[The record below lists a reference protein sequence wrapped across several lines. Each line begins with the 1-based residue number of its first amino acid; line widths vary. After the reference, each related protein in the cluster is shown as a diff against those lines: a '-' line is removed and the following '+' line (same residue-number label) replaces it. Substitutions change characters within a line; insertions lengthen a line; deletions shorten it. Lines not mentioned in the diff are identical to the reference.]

1 MYMTKIRVMDEIL
14 ANKIAA
20 GEVVERI
27 VSIVK
32 ELVENSIDAGS
43 DEIKIELVEAGLR
56 EIKIT
61 DNGIGMDNI
70 DAHNAFLRHATSK
83 IYSDDD
89 LFNINSLG
97 FRGEALPSIASI
109 SDVELRTCYKDN
121 EVGTYIHIKGGKIID
136 EGNSDGRIGTSFKI
150 TNLIYNTPARLK
162 HLASSY
168 SELSNVIDYVN
179 KIALSY
185 PYIKFRLVNDN
196 RELLNTDGTGNLLKV
211 IKNIYGIDVVKRMI
225 KIDGSNDDYSIFGYI
240 SLPEVTRSNKNN
252 MTTIV
257 NGRVVKN
264 STLYKSINESYSNY
278 KEDTRYPI
286 CVLIIETDPSLL
298 DVNIHPSKLDIK
310 FSNFD
315 ELNKLIKNTIDNA
328 LRDKLLIPSITA
340 KEVTPSKKYENLRI
354 DIDRSNLIKEEY
366 NNKLNDLINFRNV
379 DSNNDN
385 NLIDNDIDIVIN
397 STRNV
402 INSDVNNIEDDIR
415 NDDIVNSDSVLDLID
430 DINEDSLVKKI
441 DDDSKKL
448 PELYPVG
455 LLHGTYIVC
464 ENELGIY
471 LIDQHAAKERVNY
484 EKVSYELSHPSGNT
498 ISPLVP
504 IVIELPMNEY
514 LILKDNMQI
523 LDNLNILIEEF
534 GASSFRV
541 ISHPTWFIKG
551 KEVDIVKQIIELI
564 LIKEKDFS
572 LEKFNDN
579 LAKMVSCK
587 MSIKANTYIDKP
599 SMESLINDLRKCKNP
614 YNCPHGRPSIIHFSI
629 YELEK
634 MFKRSI

>member
-1 MYMTKIRVMDEIL
+1 MANIRVMDEIL

-20 GEVVERI
+20 GEVVEKI

-32 ELVENSIDAGS
+32 ELVENSIDAKS
-43 DEIKIELVEAGLR
+43 DEIKIELVESGLR

-61 DNGIGMDNI
+61 DNGIGMDSN
-70 DAHNAFLRHATSK
+70 DAHMAFLRHATSK
-83 IYSDDD
+83 IYNDDD
-89 LFNINSLG
+89 LFNISSLG
-97 FRGEALPSIASI
+97 FRGEALPSIAAV

-121 EVGTYIHIKGGKIID
+121 EVGTYIHIKGGKIL
-136 EGNSDGRIGTSFKI
+136 EESSSDGRVGTSFKI
-150 TNLIYNTPARLK
+150 TNLFYNTPARLK

-168 SELSNVIDYVN
+168 SELSNVVDYVN

-185 PYIKFRLVNDN
+185 SNIKFKLVNDGK
-196 RELLNTDGTGNLLKV
+196 ELLNTDGSGNILKV
-211 IKNIYGIDVVKRMI
+211 IKNIYGLDVTKRMVEVE
-225 KIDGSNDDYSIFGYI
+225 GCNEDYNIYGYI
-240 SLPEVTRSNKNN
+240 SLPEVTRSSRNH

-264 STLYKSINESYSNY
+264 STLYKSINEAYSNY
-278 KEDTRYPI
+278 KEDSRYPV

-315 ELNKLIKNTIDNA
+315 ELNSLIKNMINKA
-328 LRDKLLIPSITA
+328 LKDKMLIPSIT
-340 KEVTPSKKYENLRI
+340 VNDIVPSKKYENLTL
-354 DIDRSNLIKEEY
+354 DIDRNNVVNESVLEY
-366 NNKLNDLINFRNV
+366 KSKLEDLINFK
-379 DSNNDN
+379 
-385 NLIDNDIDIVIN
+385 
-397 STRNV
+397 
-402 INSDVNNIEDDIR
+402 
-415 NDDIVNSDSVLDLID
+415 
-430 DINEDSLVKKI
+430 NEDGLNIGIGTNFDEVNEEISEVKI
-441 DDDSKKL
+441 IEDDSKKL

-455 LLHGTYIVC
+455 LLLGTYIVC
-464 ENELGIY
+464 ENEKGIY
-471 LIDQHAAKERVNY
+471 LIDQHAAKERINY
-484 EKVSYELSHPSGNT
+484 EKMSYVLSHPNGNT
-498 ISPLVP
+498 ISPIVP

-514 LILKDNMQI
+514 LILKENIDI
-523 LDNLNILIEEF
+523 LDKLNIEIEEF
-534 GASSFRV
+534 GTSSFRIV
-541 ISHPTWFIKG
+541 SHPTWFING
-551 KEVDIVKQIIELI
+551 KEEDIVKQIIELI
-564 LIKEKDFS
+564 LVKEKNFS

-599 SMESLINDLRKCKNP
+599 SMETLINDLRKCKNP

>member
-1 MYMTKIRVMDEIL
+1 MRERKRKKIFSDVFFFLKNLGCDKNMSKIKVMDEIL

-43 DEIKIELVEAGLR
+43 DEIKIELIESGLR

-61 DNGIGMDNI
+61 DNGIGMDSV
-70 DAHNAFLRHATSK
+70 DANTAFLRHATSK
-83 IYSDDD
+83 IYNDDD

-97 FRGEALPSIASI
+97 FRGEALPSIAAVSE
-109 SDVELRTCYKDN
+109 VELKTCHKDN
-121 EVGTYIHIKGGKIID
+121 EAGTYIHMKGGKKIS
-136 EGNSDGRIGTSFKI
+136 EESSDARIGTSFRI
-150 TNLIYNTPARLK
+150 TNLFYNTPARLK
-162 HLASSY
+162 HLSSSY
-168 SELSNVIDYVN
+168 AELSHVIEYVN
-179 KIALSY
+179 KLALSY
-185 PYIKFRLVNDN
+185 PKIKFKLVNDGK
-196 RELLNTDGTGNLLKV
+196 ELLNTDGSGNILKV
-211 IKNIYGIDVVKRMI
+211 IKNIYGLDVCKRMI
-225 KIDGSNDDYSIFGYI
+225 EIEGCNEDYNIYGYI
-240 SLPEVTRSNKNN
+240 SLPEVTRSNRNH

-264 STLYKSINESYSNY
+264 STLFKSINDAYSNY
-278 KEDTRYPI
+278 KEDSRYPV
-286 CVLIIETDPSLL
+286 CVLMIETDPSLL

-315 ELNKLIKNTIDNA
+315 ELNDLIKNTINKA
-328 LRDKLLIPSITA
+328 LKDKMLIPSINISNTGDN
-340 KEVTPSKKYENLRI
+340 KKYENLTL
-354 DIDRSNLIKEEY
+354 DIDRINVIKEDNSEY
-366 NNKLNDLINFRNV
+366 KSRLDNLINFRN
-379 DSNNDN
+379 DN
-385 NLIDNDIDIVIN
+385 NLLDLEKIDNIEKTDK
-397 STRNV
+397 NV
-402 INSDVNNIEDDIR
+402 SDESSVVVTL
-415 NDDIVNSDSVLDLID
+415 NDN
-430 DINEDSLVKKI
+430 
-441 DDDSKKL
+441 KKL

-471 LIDQHAAKERVNY
+471 LIDQHAAKERINY
-484 EKVSYELSHPSGNT
+484 EKMSYVLSHPNDNT

-514 LILKDNMQI
+514 LILKENIDI
-523 LDNLNILIEEF
+523 LDKLNILIEEF
-534 GASSFRV
+534 GTSSFRV
-541 ISHPTWFIKG
+541 VSHPTWFIQG
-551 KEVDIVKQIIELI
+551 KEEDIVKQIIELI
-564 LIKEKDFS
+564 LVKEKNFS

-599 SMESLINDLRKCKNP
+599 SMESLINDLRSCKNP

>member
-1 MYMTKIRVMDEIL
+1 MSKIRVMNEIL

-43 DEIKIELVEAGLR
+43 DDIKIELVESGLR

-61 DNGIGMDNI
+61 DNGIGMDEG

-83 IYSDDD
+83 IYNDDD

-121 EVGTYIHIKGGKIID
+121 EVGTYIHIKGGKIL
-136 EGNSDGRIGTSFKI
+136 EEESSDGRIGTSFKI
-150 TNLIYNTPARLK
+150 TNLFYNTPARLK

-168 SELSNVIDYVN
+168 AELSNVIDYVN

-185 PYIKFRLVNDN
+185 PNIRFRLINDG
-196 RELLNTDGTGNLLKV
+196 RELLNTDGSGNILKV
-211 IKNIYGIDVVKRMI
+211 IKNIYGLDVVKRMI
-225 KIDGSNDDYSIFGYI
+225 EVNGSNDDYSISGYI
-240 SLPEVTRSNKNN
+240 SMPEVVRSNKNH

-264 STLYKSINESYSNY
+264 STLYRSINDAYSNY
-278 KEDTRYPI
+278 KEDSRYPV

-315 ELNKLIKNTIDNA
+315 ELNSLIKNIIDNA
-328 LRDKLLIPSITA
+328 LKSKLLIPSI
-340 KEVTPSKKYENLRI
+340 KSNEVSFSNKKYENLRI
-354 DIDRSNLIKEEY
+354 DIDRNSLVKEDSVEY
-366 NNKLNDLINFRNV
+366 KNKLEDLINFK
-379 DSNNDN
+379 NNEE
-385 NLIDNDIDIVIN
+385 IVL
-397 STRNV
+397 
-402 INSDVNNIEDDIR
+402 EFDDKVEI
-415 NDDIVNSDSVLDLID
+415 
-430 DINEDSLVKKI
+430 I
-441 DDDSKKL
+441 DDDDNSEVIEVDDKNKL

-464 ENELGIY
+464 ENEQGIY

-514 LILKDNMQI
+514 LILKENMDVI
-523 LDNLNILIEEF
+523 DKLNIKIEEF
-534 GASSFRV
+534 GSSSFRV
-541 ISHPTWFIKG
+541 ISHPTWFIRG
-551 KEVDIVKQIIELI
+551 KEEDIVKQIVELI
-564 LIKEKDFS
+564 LTKEKNFS

>member
-1 MYMTKIRVMDEIL
+1 MSKIRVMNEIL

-43 DEIKIELVEAGLR
+43 DEIKIELIESGLR

-61 DNGIGMDNI
+61 DNGIGMDSN
-70 DAHNAFLRHATSK
+70 DAHTAFLRHATSK
-83 IYSDDD
+83 IYNDDD
-89 LFNINSLG
+89 LFNISSLG
-97 FRGEALPSIASI
+97 FRGEALPSIAAV

-121 EVGTYIHIKGGKIID
+121 EVGTYIHIKGGKIIEED
-136 EGNSDGRIGTSFKI
+136 SSDGRIGTSFKI
-150 TNLIYNTPARLK
+150 TNLFYNTPARLK
-162 HLASSY
+162 HLSSSY
-168 SELSNVIDYVN
+168 AELSHVIDYVN
-179 KIALSY
+179 KIALSR
-185 PYIKFRLVNDN
+185 PNIKFKLVNDGK
-196 RELLNTDGTGNLLKV
+196 ELLNTDGAGNILKV
-211 IKNIYGIDVVKRMI
+211 IKNIYGLDVTKRMI
-225 KIDGSNDDYSIFGYI
+225 EVEGCNEDYNIYGYI
-240 SLPEVTRSNKNN
+240 SLPEVTRSNRNH

-264 STLYKSINESYSNY
+264 STLYKSINEAYSNY
-278 KEDTRYPI
+278 KEDSRYPV
-286 CVLIIETDPSLL
+286 CVLLIETDPSLL

-315 ELNKLIKNTIDNA
+315 ELNSLIKNTINKA
-328 LRDKLLIPSITA
+328 LKDKLLIPSISV
-340 KEVTPSKKYENLRI
+340 KDVSVSSKKYENLTL
-354 DIDRSNLIKEEY
+354 DIDRNNIVKEDTGEY
-366 NNKLNDLINFRNV
+366 KNKIEDLINFKNKD
-379 DSNNDN
+379 DSLKLDDLDNDN
-385 NLIDNDIDIVIN
+385 ELEGTEVI
-397 STRNV
+397 T
-402 INSDVNNIEDDIR
+402 IE
-415 NDDIVNSDSVLDLID
+415 
-430 DINEDSLVKKI
+430 
-441 DDDSKKL
+441 DDSKKL

-464 ENELGIY
+464 ENEYGIY

-484 EKVSYELSHPSGNT
+484 EKMSYILSHPSNNT
-498 ISPLVP
+498 ISTLVP

-514 LILKDNMQI
+514 LILKENIDI
-523 LDNLNILIEEF
+523 LDKLNIEIQEF
-534 GASSFRV
+534 GTSSFRV
-541 ISHPTWFIKG
+541 ISHPTWFIQG
-551 KEVDIVKQIIELI
+551 KEEEIVKQIIELI
-564 LIKEKDFS
+564 LVKEKNFS